1 MTRPNAFQ
9 SWLKQKTSEQ
19 QNELKNLVLTA
30 QTSKVAYQAVKKR
43 GFRGSYDSVLNFRNA
58 NKSGSVEAI
67 AASVVAFEQ
76 KLETAQQSARD
87 PLEGALLLS
96 VEMQGLCSKLVGL
109 LASYNWA
116 DGGEPISVR
125 DALKLAAVVP
135 SLARASTGSLVEL
148 FGLRKELDY
157 EDFAGSLFEEL
168 LIEARLI
175 LAESP
180 ENLPIVESIVEC
192 TKTRLEM
199 TPERYLAMAARDNQT
214 KSL

>member
-9 SWLKQKTSEQ
+9 TWLNQKTSDQ
-19 QNELKNLVLTA
+19 KNELKNLVLSA

-43 GFRGSYDSVLNFRNA
+43 GFRGSYDSILNFRNA
-58 NKSGSVEAI
+58 NKQGSAEAI
-67 AASVVAFEQ
+67 AATVAVFEQ
-76 KLETAQQSARD
+76 KLESTQQSARD

-109 LASYNWA
+109 LASYSWT
-116 DGGEPISVR
+116 DGGEPMSVR

-148 FGLRKELDY
+148 FNLRKEIDY
-157 EDFAGSLFEEL
+157 EIFAESVLEEL

-175 LAESP
+175 LADTP
-180 ENLPIVESIVEC
+180 EHLPIIEMIVGT

-199 TPERYLAMAARDNQT
+199 TPERCLATNEDNQT
-214 KSL
+214 L